1 MNVTNKQP
9 IKWFQKMKSASC
21 LYSNCCK
28 FMGVFTVGKSFTI
41 RQVAFPYEHGKL
53 TPSKCVSSPVA
64 GEKKSTVASWAA
76 SPSDHGYFRAL
87 TSPAWPLIESVV
99 LAELRWTL
107 LRPYKTC
114 KPQWR
119 GLLEPADPEDVK
131 RAERHLGQRVGACV
145 RRKGDKVENP
155 WGASKC

>member
-1 MNVTNKQP
+1 MISNNDIRIIFIFKLLQ
-9 IKWFQKMKSASC
+9 IHGGFYCWQKFYDSSSCFPVRAWKSNTFKMCQFAS
-21 LYSNCCK
+21 
-28 FMGVFTVGKSFTI
+28 GW
-41 RQVAFPYEHGKL
+41 R
-53 TPSKCVSSPVA
+53 
-64 GEKKSTVASWAA
+64 KKIDGHVMSCFSER
-76 SPSDHGYFRAL
+76 PGYLGAL

-155 WGASKC
+155 WGTSKCKCIQAHH